1 MSDTKCILMRKQ
13 LMVTERGK
21 VAPCCN
27 FKKSIPLDTYEQEAE
42 EYAKLLDA
50 GVKLDECSVCW
61 ETERDGLTSV
71 RQSGNQS
78 AKHFEGDGIT
88 SLDIRI
94 HNKCNLACNM
104 CHPNF
109 STLWAKLKNKEIN
122 NFIPQTHLDKVSELL
137 SNVRKISLQGG
148 EPFYGDEYV
157 NFVDGLQSK
166 HQIELDTF
174 TNVVT
179 VNLDAI
185 SRWSKEL
192 KSLRVN
198 ASVDGIGESFEYI
211 RWPAK
216 WSKFERNAKK
226 VYEIIGGNIN
236 FFYTV
241 QAANI
246 NSILPFLKWRNEN
259 CPNSRMVFTTVVHN
273 DEVTY
278 KGLTAAEKQQFLNSK
293 KEILSLVNHDPEKD
307 VWYNR
312 EYNDLM
318 SLFNLVENVE
328 IDETIIQKRKDFD
341 QYTIELREKHRE

>member
-1 MSDTKCILMRKQ
+1 MSDTKCIIVRKQ
-13 LMVTERGK
+13 LTVSDTKVT
-21 VAPCCN
+21 PCCN
-27 FKKSIPLDTYEQEAE
+27 FSKNIPLDKYEE
-42 EYAKLLDA
+42 EIEKYAKLLDD
-50 GVKLDECSVCW
+50 GVRIDECRMCW
-61 ETERDGLTSV
+61 DTEDSGFTSV

-78 AKHFEGDGIT
+78 AENFDGDGIT

-104 CHPNF
+104 CHPSF
-109 STLWAKLKNKEIN
+109 STLWGKLKNKEEN
-122 NFIPQTHLDKVSELL
+122 NFIPQSSLDKVTSLL

-157 NFVDGLQSK
+157 NFVDGLENK
-166 HQIELDTF
+166 DRIELDTF

-179 VNLDAI
+179 VNMDAI
-185 SRWSKEL
+185 QRWSEEL
-192 KSLRVN
+192 HNFRIN
-198 ASVDGIGESFEYI
+198 ASVDGIGETFEYI

-226 VYEIIGGNIN
+226 IYEIIGGKIN
-236 FFYTV
+236 FFYTI
-241 QAANI
+241 QAENI

-259 CPNSRMVFTTVVHN
+259 CPNSRMVFTTVFHN

-278 KGLTAAEKQQFLNSK
+278 KGLTAAEKQEFLNSK
-293 KEILSLVNHDPEKD
+293 KEILSLVNYDPEQD
-307 VWYNR
+307 VWHNR

-328 IDETIIQKRKDFD
+328 IDETIIQKRKDFA
-341 QYTIELREKHRE
+341 QYTIELREKHKE